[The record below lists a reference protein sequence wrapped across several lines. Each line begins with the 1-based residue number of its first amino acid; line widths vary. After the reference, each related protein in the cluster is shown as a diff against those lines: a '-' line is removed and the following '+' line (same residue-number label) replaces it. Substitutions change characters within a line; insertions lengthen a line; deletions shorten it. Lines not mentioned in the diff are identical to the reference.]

1 MYISVIKEKTSL
13 VKGFYGMTI
22 ATVFCVLFA
31 VTYNHFGHG
40 VQSFYMTYMFLCP
53 LILGMMFYGAILLIS
68 KAKNISRFSF
78 NIYNSGV
85 ATLTIGSMLMGIFE
99 IAGTASEYIIAYGG
113 LGSAMIIIGFIT
125 YILNDLRHV

>member
-1 MYISVIKEKTSL
+1 MYILDIKEKTNL
-13 VKGFYGMTI
+13 IKGFYGMTI

-53 LILGMMFYGAILLIS
+53 LILGMMFYGAILFIP
-68 KAKNISRFSF
+68 KAKNISRISF

-99 IAGTASEYIIAYGG
+99 IAGTASEYVIAYGV
-113 LGSAMIIIGFIT
+113 LGSTMLAIGFTT
-125 YILNDLRHV
+125 YFLNDLRHG